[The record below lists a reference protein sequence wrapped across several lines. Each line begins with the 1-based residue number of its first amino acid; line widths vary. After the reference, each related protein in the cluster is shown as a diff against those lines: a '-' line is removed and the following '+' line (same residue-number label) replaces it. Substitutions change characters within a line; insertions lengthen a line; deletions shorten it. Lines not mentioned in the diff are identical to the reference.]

1 MGLVIIK
8 FRKFCG
14 FEQNFEENLFFL
26 LSAKIVKKYEFIPIF
41 IVRLI
46 ESIDLF
52 LLCTNS
58 SKKTMDPK
66 IKLSPEVIRHFKELQ
81 NTIQEWLDTHQKIP
95 DDDELVIEFAAQK
108 KKYLDL
114 LKEVTTTLDSASLKT
129 TESVSTDPIAQYY
142 EMAVELGIQM
152 GTGPNKKIKNDYQN
166 ALDSFFNIYELGNE
180 GLQEEWS
187 EAKKELEESDRILKE
202 KIQLAQEELAK
213 RRANTPPGGHFRF
226 VEGRKGNETYYRL
239 DWLSRMT
246 DINSEA
252 YHLNNN
258 PDNHEYTAGTNRYL
272 IEVYQANIDEAGI
285 FTFTRN
291 GSANSLS
298 KKGLELFNMLN
309 SPYLTLEETG
319 NKKIPD
325 LKYNETSK
333 NTNNIPANILNP
345 RDQLSVKAQNI
356 ADLISGQAGINSN
369 QVTPDLTP
377 GDTGTHMGNGAPFGR
392 RVIITWINDGK

>member
-1 MGLVIIK
+1 
-8 FRKFCG
+8 
-14 FEQNFEENLFFL
+14 
-26 LSAKIVKKYEFIPIF
+26 
-41 IVRLI
+41 
-46 ESIDLF
+46 
-52 LLCTNS
+52 
-58 SKKTMDPK
+58 MDPK